1 MFAGMQPSG
10 VGTRRTHMKRTLLVS
25 VAVSLVL
32 VGCGPA
38 AEDDEVATDPT
49 PSGTPTAEAT
59 EPTTEPTVGTYPDFA
74 PDDYS
79 YTLRVSCFCPDAG
92 EPVRITVVAGEAVE
106 AVYLEDGRAVREGDP
121 APEFRRLTID
131 EVIEAANDTEA
142 ELVKVKWPAGQD
154 YPSAVYVDQDKLMV
168 DEEIGYLVSD
178 VAVG

>member
-10 VGTRRTHMKRTLLVS
+10 TDTRRTHMKRTLLVS
-25 VAVSLVL
+25 VATGLLL

-38 AEDDEVATDPT
+38 EDDESATDPT
-49 PSGTPTAEAT
+49 PPPSETTTPTEQ
-59 EPTTEPTVGTYPDFA
+59 PTVGTYPDFA

-79 YTLRVSCFCPDAG
+79 YTLRVNCFCPDAG
-92 EPVRITVVAGEAVE
+92 EPVRITVFAGEAVE

-142 ELVKVKWPAGQD
+142 DLVKVKWPDGQD
-154 YPSAVYVDQDKLMV
+154 YPGAVFVDHEKTTMD
-168 DEEIGYLVSD
+168 DEVGYIVSD
-178 VAVG
+178 VVVD